1 MKVKK
6 SNQTDPIQ
14 QVEDH
19 GAQTVQG
26 SATHDTQAASAQSS
40 AAQAQAMDYMER
52 QADNDYQNYSADDY
66 QGYYADSTDKVAADN
81 TASTQDNAAYQDY
94 SVNNTASAMDR
105 AFYQGHP
112 TSNYVPTAAEARE
125 REKLIEEA
133 LGNIYCAKKITEI
146 QQIQDGE
153 IYYSKVSNAKQFIFM
168 LIDLIE
174 SRLNEINDPL
184 DTYGDPSFVLG
195 SKTAYVDCLET
206 IQKIW
211 ALGEQYG
218 VPYNVEDRYPIN

>member
-1 MKVKK
+1 MKAKK

-19 GAQTVQG
+19 DAQTVQA
-26 SATHDTQAASAQSS
+26 SATHDTQAASEQCS
-40 AAQAQAMDYMER
+40 ATQYTQTQAMQSYDER
-52 QADNDYQNYSADDY
+52 QADEYQNYSADDY

-81 TASTQDNAAYQDY
+81 AA
-94 SVNNTASAMDR
+94 AAMDR

-218 VPYNVEDRYPIN
+218 VPYNVEDRYPIT